1 MAITFVGATSSASG
15 QSNNPPLPSGLQE
28 GDLVLAGCG
37 SDNTQASVPS
47 GWNGLNKGNNQSI
60 APGGNT
66 DSRGLLC
73 YKVMGATPD
82 TTFPINAGNQNFVCA
97 AFRGVDVNNG
107 GFINHTSAITTAN
120 GGMPNPPSVTPN
132 DTSRNNWVVAY
143 GMLDDDEVNVSAPTN
158 YTLLGAGLAGGDG
171 TTMAAYR
178 ANITATEDPGQFGG
192 SGTDEWD
199 SYSVVLKP
207 ALTNPTITD
216 VDTDETIGVT
226 QTNVVI
232 TGTVFESAQGTGK
245 VEISPNNTYAAGGL
259 VQQSIDSWAD
269 TSIQFDVVRTGLS
282 VGTNYVWVTNNGGNQ
297 NADAFAVTL
306 VGNTPSITS
315 VDGDNSLAVGQT
327 NITVLGT
334 NFESSQ
340 GSGKLELSASATY
353 GTGLVLQSI
362 DTWSNTSIQFDLN
375 STGLSAGTIYA
386 YVTNNDGVVS
396 APQALTLELV
406 IPSISS
412 FNGGSPFFA
421 DNTGIIILGTG
432 FLASDVGV
440 AKVEIGNAS
449 TYAGSGTKVEL
460 AVTSWSD
467 TSLTVNGARGSLST
481 GTVYVYV
488 TNSAGG
494 VNSSGLS
501 TTLSSVIPSVSTLD
515 GDGGAQNASITAGET
530 VTMTGTN
537 FRTTQTTGVVEVCN
551 NITYSS
557 ATVKNS
563 QPITSWGNTSV
574 SFTLSNVSGLS
585 EGTNY
590 IFITNGT
597 GEVS

>member
-1 MAITFVGATSSASG
+1 MATTYGTFDFASATTGGSQDFIYNGPNQTNTTAPVTTGNRNWTWRNGDTPSTGMGPTSG
-15 QSNNPPLPSGLQE
+15 QGGSPE
-28 GDLVLAGCG
+28 GYIYTES
-37 SDNTQASVPS
+37 SDTGV
-47 GWNGLNKGNNQSI
+47 GLNDVYTAEFDQNMNFATESFELTFYTNQRGDENNVVCQVQI
-60 APGGNT
+60 NENGG
-66 DSRGLLC
+66 GW
-73 YKVMGATPD
+73 
-82 TTFPINAGNQNFVCA
+82 
-97 AFRGVDVNNG
+97 VDVG
-107 GFINHTSAITTAN
+107 SA
-120 GGMPNPPSVTPN
+120 
-132 DTSRNNWVVAY
+132 
-143 GMLDDDEVNVSAPTN
+143 
-158 YTLLGAGLAGGDG
+158 
-171 TTMAAYR
+171 
-178 ANITATEDPGQFGG
+178 FGG
-192 SGTDEWD
+192 SGDPNKVATSGTDIW
-199 SYSVVLKP
+199 
-207 ALTNPTITD
+207 ALRTVDLSNGGANTNTSTRMRIELTFPSAGTTWHNDYGLDTITVTGTDLAPIITD
-216 VDTDETIGVT
+216 VDGDESIGVT
-226 QTNVVI
+226 QTNVI
-232 TGTVFESAQGTGK
+232 LTGSNLGTNTGQAK

-259 VQQSIDSWAD
+259 VQQTIDSWAD

-282 VGTNYVWVTNNGGNQ
+282 TGTNYVWVTKSDGTQ
-297 NADAFAVTL
+297 NVSAFAITL

-334 NFESSQ
+334 NFESAQ

-386 YVTNNDGVVS
+386 YVTNNDGIVS
-396 APQALTLELV
+396 AAQTLTLEV
-406 IPSISS
+406 VVPSISS

-460 AVTSWSD
+460 TVTSWSD
-467 TSLTVNGARGSLST
+467 TSLTVNGSRGSLST